1 MSSENIKDFCGIF
14 GVFGA
19 PDDLAS
25 KYTYYGLYAQQH
37 RGQESAGIVSSDGE
51 KVHSYMKMGLVNDVF
66 KKAQSFE
73 KLKGHMAIGH
83 VRYSTTGESSEF
95 NIQPLLVKTGF
106 GHLAIAHNGNLINA
120 HTLRKELE
128 SQGSIFRTTT
138 DSEILIHLIAKS
150 KCKKL
155 EDKIIDAVSQ
165 IKGAFS
171 LAIMSEN
178 QLFIVRDP
186 NGFRPLSYAKKDST
200 HIFASETC
208 AFDLLDAE
216 FIREIAPGEMLIVD
230 SDGVREREIPVPKNP
245 SFCIFELV
253 YFSRPDSK
261 INGEFVDK
269 VRRKFG
275 KKLAEETMGKINADR
290 VISVPDSSNTA
301 ALGYASESNIK
312 FEIGLIRNHY
322 IGRTFINPE
331 QNMRDLSVKLKFNT
345 VGGVLK
351 DRKVVVVDDSIVRG
365 TTLKKLVKLLKN
377 AEPKEIHICISSP
390 PVKYPC
396 YYGMNFPTTEELIA
410 NHMTPEE
417 LCDWFKVDSLTY
429 LSVESMVDAAE
440 KSLGKTGFC
449 TACFTGNYPKNVLP
463 TPSSKQ
469 SCQ

>member
-1 MSSENIKDFCGIF
+1 MSLENIKDFCGIF

-19 PDDLAS
+19 SDNLAS

-51 KVHSYMKMGLVNDVF
+51 RVHSYMKMGLVNDVF
-66 KKAQSFE
+66 KKTQSFE
-73 KLKGHMAIGH
+73 KLKGHIAIGH

-106 GHLAIAHNGNLINA
+106 GYLSIAHNGNLINA

-128 SQGSIFRTTT
+128 SKGSIFRTTT

-150 KCKKL
+150 KFESL
-155 EDKIIDAVSQ
+155 EDKIIDAVTQ

-171 LAIMSEN
+171 LVIMSET
-178 QLFIVRDP
+178 QLFVVRDP
-186 NGFRPLSYAKKDST
+186 NGFRPLSYAKKGSS

-216 FIREIAPGEMLIVD
+216 FVREVEPGEMIIVD
-230 SDGVREREIPVPKNP
+230 SDGVRVKEIPLPKNP

-275 KKLAEETMGKINADR
+275 KKLAEESIKTLCADI

-301 ALGYASESNIK
+301 ALGFASASNIK

-322 IGRTFINPE
+322 IGRTFINPK
-331 QNMRDLSVKLKFNT
+331 QSMRDLSVKLKFNT

-396 YYGMNFPTTEELIA
+396 YYGMNFPTSKELIA
-410 NHMTPEE
+410 NHMPPEE
-417 LCDWFKVDSLTY
+417 LKEWLKVDSLTY
-429 LSVESMVDAAE
+429 LSAESMLEAAE
-440 KSLGKTGFC
+440 ISLGKTGFC
-449 TACFTGNYPKNVLP
+449 TACFTGNYPENVLP
-463 TPSSKQ
+463 TINSKQ

>member
-1 MSSENIKDFCGIF
+1 MSLENIKDFCGIF

-19 PDDLAS
+19 PNDLAS

-66 KKAQSFE
+66 KKAESFE

-120 HTLRKELE
+120 HTLRKDLE

-150 KCKKL
+150 KFENL

-171 LAIMSEN
+171 VAIMSET

-216 FIREIAPGEMLIVD
+216 FIKEIKPGEMIIVD
-230 SDGVREREIPVPKNP
+230 SDGVREKEIPVPKNP

-261 INGEFVDK
+261 LNGECVDK

-275 KKLAEETMGKINADR
+275 KKLAEEALKTVDADI

-301 ALGYASESNIK
+301 ALGFASASNIK

-351 DRKVVVVDDSIVRG
+351 GRKVVVVDDSIVRG
-365 TTLKKLVKLLKN
+365 TTLKKLVKLLKK

-390 PVKYPC
+390 PVKHPC
-396 YYGMNFPTTEELIA
+396 YYGMNFPTSEELIA
-410 NHMTPEE
+410 NHMSPAE
-417 LCDWFKVDSLTY
+417 LKDWLKVDSLTY
-429 LSVESMVDAAE
+429 LSVESMVEAAE
-440 KSLGKTGFC
+440 VSLDKSGFC
-449 TACFTGNYPKNVLP
+449 TACFTGNYPENVLP
-463 TPSSKQ
+463 TPNSKQ